1 MVRLLLTTAQT
12 TDDGHVLCNLYPAMS
27 ENQKPFEDTILLDY
41 IADPSKLPEKSK
53 GHWKMFIAYMECT
66 CLDGSPNSYHR
77 LRTFYLMNFKKYIV
91 NTIVKQRRIAV
102 LGKDLSKYALTIG
115 LSGFIILLVTWA
127 KDYSK
132 DKETEK
138 KYEDFVMLVENI
150 NSQGAAISK
159 NIEILNGLISRDI
172 DKNNED
178 VIFFNK
184 SILESNFHL
193 KNATREL
200 EKIENELKATGRK
213 IDTSKN
219 K

>member
-1 MVRLLLTTAQT
+1 
-12 TDDGHVLCNLYPAMS
+12 
-27 ENQKPFEDTILLDY
+27 
-41 IADPSKLPEKSK
+41 
-53 GHWKMFIAYMECT
+53 
-66 CLDGSPNSYHR
+66 
-77 LRTFYLMNFKKYIV
+77 
-91 NTIVKQRRIAV
+91 
-102 LGKDLSKYALTIG
+102 
-115 LSGFIILLVTWA
+115 
-127 KDYSK
+127 
-132 DKETEK
+132 
-138 KYEDFVMLVENI
+138 MLVENI